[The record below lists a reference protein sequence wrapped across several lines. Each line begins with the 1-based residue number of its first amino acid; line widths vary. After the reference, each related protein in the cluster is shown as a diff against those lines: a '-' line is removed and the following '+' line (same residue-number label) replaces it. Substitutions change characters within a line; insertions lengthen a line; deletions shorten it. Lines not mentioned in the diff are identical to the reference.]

1 VLACFDPSC
10 PISKLEFSIFL
21 EWNPLRLAMS
31 QGQPARSAAMAIK
44 AAYVCEDAARYREQ
58 AEQALQFAEK
68 SINPLDREVW
78 LRVADEWF
86 KLAQSAEAQPRG

>member
-1 VLACFDPSC
+1 
-10 PISKLEFSIFL
+10 
-21 EWNPLRLAMS
+21 
-31 QGQPARSAAMAIK
+31 MAIK